1 MNQIYVLQT
10 IKSDYRHAMGVT
22 HDPSAWADYAPIDR
36 FEIQLEIPL

>member
-22 HDPSAWADYAPIDR
+22 NDPSAWADFPEIDR
-36 FEIQLEIPL
+36 FEIQSEIAL